1 MGRPKNIHTPIKHF
15 SEEARKK
22 AITQSKTKYMLNKEW
37 KCYVCDNHNYTL
49 AGKCKHLKTKKHI
62 INKAK
67 QEHIM

>member
-1 MGRPKNIHTPIKHF
+1 MARPKNIHTPIKHF

-37 KCYVCDNHNYTL
+37 KCHVCDNHNYTL
-49 AGKCKHLKTKKHI
+49 AGKCKHLKTKKHMR
-62 INKAK
+62 NEAK